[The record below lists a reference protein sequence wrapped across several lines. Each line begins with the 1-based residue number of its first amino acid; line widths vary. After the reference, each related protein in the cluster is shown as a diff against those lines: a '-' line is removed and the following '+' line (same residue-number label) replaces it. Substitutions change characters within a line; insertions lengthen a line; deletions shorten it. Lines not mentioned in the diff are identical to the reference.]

1 MSRNNR
7 RACGKID
14 KLPSDLKDTVDQM
27 LVSGQTYREIVS
39 YLAEN
44 GEQLSQ
50 AAVSRYA
57 SRFLANAQQLR
68 IAQENFRMILTET
81 ERYPEIDPA
90 EAILRMASQKVFDA
104 ISKLDEGQFDEVS
117 TEDLLRQA
125 TALARAVT
133 YKRKTDTDVKS
144 DKQIALEENQSLL
157 YDTIKKSN
165 PRLYNELMD
174 EINKLKQ
181 RSKSD
186 EH

>member
-1 MSRNNR
+1 MGRNNR

-81 ERYPEIDPA
+81 ERYPELDPA
-90 EAILRMASQKVFDA
+90 EAILRMASQKVLMPYQNLTKDN
-104 ISKLDEGQFDEVS
+104 SMKCLP
-117 TEDLLRQA
+117 
-125 TALARAVT
+125 
-133 YKRKTDTDVKS
+133 KTF
-144 DKQIALEENQSLL
+144 
-157 YDTIKKSN
+157 
-165 PRLYNELMD
+165 
-174 EINKLKQ
+174 
-181 RSKSD
+181 
-186 EH
+186 